1 MRKFLLATI
10 LFSSF
15 NVGAFA
21 AVNLNTATV
30 EQSLIIVRKMA
41 ISKLKPIKKAR
52 LSRAFLLA
60 KFYDHLTRI
69 PASAPA
75 SGDKINGPPRS
86 SLAASTMPSDIP
98 NFILRGAR
106 LATMTVKR
114 PTNVAGS

>member
-41 ISKLKPIKKAR
+41 ISKLSMI
-52 LSRAFLLA
+52 
-60 KFYDHLTRI
+60 
-69 PASAPA
+69 
-75 SGDKINGPPRS
+75 
-86 SLAASTMPSDIP
+86 
-98 NFILRGAR
+98 
-106 LATMTVKR
+106 
-114 PTNVAGS
+114 